1 MKNINRLILAA
12 TLTVFT
18 VASTADA
25 QQQQKKPAA
34 KKAAPANSRGWKPGQ
49 KPVAPAKAPAKP
61 AAKPVAKPAPAKASR
76 PVTSSSQRQLAEAL
90 SLARNGTYDQAATKL
105 FALSRRSDL
114 AGERMQI
121 KYLLGVCLMEMKL
134 YQTAAFQ
141 FVDVIRNG
149 NNKYTRQAI
158 EKLSIAADELGDDT
172 LLNYA
177 VSKVQLDAFPDKY
190 KDVIFYRLGEIKL
203 KNGQFEEAN
212 QAFGRVGTS
221 SRYYAQARFNKGRA
235 LLEAK
240 QPAEA
245 LKAFQGLLA
254 SRSAASVTDT
264 NKVAAE
270 LAIARTY
277 YQAQQ
282 WDEAI
287 EWYRKVP
294 RDTEFWHQTIFEES
308 WAYLRAARFRS
319 ALSNFQ
325 SIHSA
330 FYEDYYIP
338 ESLLLRS
345 IVYLYICKYD
355 EMEKVLDLFEK
366 SYGPVRTNL
375 GNYLNANKDPQTYF
389 GELEKAMQYRQSVI
403 KDSQNSTP
411 VQLRLPYNVAR
422 YIMDQGDVKRSFGYL
437 RALSDEKRRLDANA
451 VIARG
456 GLGSYANKI
465 LANRAKNTK
474 ISIGE
479 MAKTHIINIRAELRD
494 LYEQAGF
501 IRYEMINGKKES
513 LKKKIAGK
521 DISSVQIDED
531 VNREFY
537 VQNGYEYWPFDG
549 EFWLDEVGNYHYLG
563 KQSCE

>member
-1 MKNINRLILAA
+1 MKKFNRLVLITVVSAFVGSSAA
-12 TLTVFT
+12 E
-18 VASTADA
+18 A
-25 QQQQKKPAA
+25 QQNKKPVQKKPAQ
-34 KKAAPANSRGWKPGQ
+34 KAAPANSRGWKPGQ
-49 KPVAPAKAPAKP
+49 QKAAPVARPAAP
-61 AAKPVAKPAPAKASR
+61 AAKTAPRQNR
-76 PVTSSSQRQLAEAL
+76 PVTSMSQKLLSEAL
-90 SLARNGTYDQAATKL
+90 TLARNGTYDQAAVKL

-114 AGERMQI
+114 ADERMQI
-121 KYLLGVCLMEMKL
+121 KYLLGVCLMELKF

-212 QAFGRVGTS
+212 QAFGRVNQS

-240 QPAEA
+240 QPNEA
-245 LKAFQGLLA
+245 LKAFQSLLG
-254 SRSAASVTDT
+254 SRATASVTDT

-294 RDTEFWHQTIFEES
+294 RDTEFWHQSIFEES
-308 WAYLRAARFRS
+308 WAYLRAAKFRS

-330 FYEDYYIP
+330 YYEDYYIP

-366 SYGPVRTNL
+366 TYGAVRTNL
-375 GNYLNANKDPQTYF
+375 GNYLTANKDPQIF
-389 GELEKAMQYRQSVI
+389 FNEVEKAYLYRQAVI
-403 KDSQNSTP
+403 KDTP
-411 VQLRLPYNVAR
+411 NATPAQLRLPYNVSR
-422 YIMDQGDVKRSFGYL
+422 YIMDQGDVKRAFNYL
-437 RALSDEKRRLDANA
+437 RALSDEKRRLDANP
-451 VIARG
+451 VVGRG
-456 GLGSYANKI
+456 GLAGYANKI
-465 LANRAKNTK
+465 LSNRAKNTK

-479 MAKTHIINIRAELRD
+479 MAKTHIVNIRAELRD

-521 DISSVQIDED
+521 DISGEQIDD
-531 VNREFY
+531 DMNREFY

>member
-1 MKNINRLILAA
+1 MKKFNRLVLITVVSAFVGSSAA
-12 TLTVFT
+12 E
-18 VASTADA
+18 A
-25 QQQQKKPAA
+25 QQNKKPVQKKPAQ
-34 KKAAPANSRGWKPGQ
+34 KAAPTNSRGWKPGQ
-49 KPVAPAKAPAKP
+49 QKAVPVARPAAPAVK
-61 AAKPVAKPAPAKASR
+61 AAPRQNR
-76 PVTSSSQRQLAEAL
+76 PVTSMSQKLLSEAL
-90 SLARNGTYDQAATKL
+90 TLARNGTYDQAAVKL
-105 FALSRRSDL
+105 FALSRRNDL
-114 AGERMQI
+114 ADERMQI
-121 KYLLGVCLMEMKL
+121 KYLLGVCLMELKF

-212 QAFGRVGTS
+212 QAFGRVNQS

-240 QPAEA
+240 QPNEA
-245 LKAFQGLLA
+245 LKAFQSLLG
-254 SRSAASVTDT
+254 SRATASVTDT

-294 RDTEFWHQTIFEES
+294 RDTEFWHQSIFEES
-308 WAYLRAARFRS
+308 WAYLRAAKFRS

-330 FYEDYYIP
+330 YYEDYYIP

-366 SYGPVRTNL
+366 TYGAVRTNL
-375 GNYLNANKDPQTYF
+375 GNYLTANKDPQIFFNEVERAY
-389 GELEKAMQYRQSVI
+389 LYRQAVI
-403 KDSQNSTP
+403 KDTP
-411 VQLRLPYNVAR
+411 NATPAQLRLPYNVSR
-422 YIMDQGDVKRSFGYL
+422 YIMDQGDVKRAFNYL
-437 RALSDEKRRLDANA
+437 RALSDEKRRLDANP
-451 VIARG
+451 VVGRG
-456 GLGSYANKI
+456 GLAGYANKI
-465 LANRAKNTK
+465 LSNRAKNTK

-479 MAKTHIINIRAELRD
+479 MAKTHIVNIRAELRD

-521 DISSVQIDED
+521 DISGEQIDD
-531 VNREFY
+531 DMNREFY